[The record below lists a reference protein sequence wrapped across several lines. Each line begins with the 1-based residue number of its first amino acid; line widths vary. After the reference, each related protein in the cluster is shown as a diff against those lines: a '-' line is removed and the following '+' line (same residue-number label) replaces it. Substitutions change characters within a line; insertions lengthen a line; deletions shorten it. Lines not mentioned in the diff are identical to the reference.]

1 MDYTARNEGR
11 SDIAWRVYNGL
22 SKKLLSPDY
31 PAHGWALKVKQQL
44 IDRGVKFPPPSP
56 REVRWRE
63 GNPNQFDI
71 EARDKALLDKENKP
85 Q

>member
-1 MDYTARNEGR
+1 VDYTARNEGR

-31 PAHGWALKVKQQL
+31 PAYGWAVKVKQQL
-44 IDRGVKFPPPSP
+44 LDRGVNFPPPSP
-56 REVRWRE
+56 REVRWSE

-85 Q
+85 